1 MAKSITEVNTT
12 DPSRIT
18 IMAMA
23 SRNSAFGASN
33 HGVTLRL
40 AAGLNINYYKGKEEL
55 PMNKLVKKVLVGA
68 MAATMMLGSVTT
80 AFAAGSPTE
89 AKEPVKQE
97 AVTSTSGA
105 TVNTNT
111 KGQATVTSVKKTN
124 STEVRI
130 GSVSVDGT
138 KYAVTRIE
146 SKTFANAAKAE
157 KVVLPNTLKSIGAE
171 AFTGA
176 KSLKT
181 IVIKSKTTVKVNK
194 DAFKNVDTKKMTI
207 KVTQNMSLAQYKAF
221 KKQLRAAG
229 FKGTIKRVTVGK

>member
-1 MAKSITEVNTT
+1 
-12 DPSRIT
+12 
-18 IMAMA
+18 
-23 SRNSAFGASN
+23 
-33 HGVTLRL
+33 
-40 AAGLNINYYKGKEEL
+40 
-55 PMNKLVKKVLVGA
+55 MNKLVKKVLVGA

-181 IVIKSKTTVKVNK
+181 IVIKSKTTIKVNK